1 MLIYSNLLITTLNL
15 VLIFVYFIF
24 LFFEYL
30 YINLEYILI
39 FLLIISLLIK
49 LLVWYGNKF
58 IIKKNLFKL
67 LKNILQNEKFTML
80 ILLII
85 SNILPL
91 YMIAQKDN
99 LVINIIIEKIS
110 FLFVFLFMLIGFFL
124 EFFVLKR
131 IRENEQ

>member
-30 YINLEYILI
+30 YIDLEYILI

-131 IRENEQ
+131 IRENEK

>member
-15 VLIFVYFIF
+15 LLIFVYFIF
-24 LFFEYL
+24 LFFKYL

-49 LLVWYGNKF
+49 LLVWYSNKF

-80 ILLII
+80 IVLII

-91 YMIAQKDN
+91 YIIAQKDS

-131 IRENEQ
+131 IRENEK

>member
-67 LKNILQNEKFTML
+67 LKSILQNEKFTML
-80 ILLII
+80 IVLII

-110 FLFVFLFMLIGFFL
+110 FLFVFLFLLIGFFF

-131 IRENEQ
+131 MRENEK